1 AGRAPATRRARC
13 GGGTERGPDG
23 RPLFN
28 LTLQWALKANSDYP
42 DTPLLSDL
50 AGNAEQKV
58 VFDFVGW
65 VASLARPIATNYD
78 VPAERVAALR
88 RAFDATM
95 KDPEF
100 LAEAQKQIM
109 EIAPMAGGGAP
120 QHRDHIVTRA
130 PGAGGRER
138 GEV

>member
-1 AGRAPATRRARC
+1 LE
-13 GGGTERGPDG
+13 GGGGKG
-23 RPLFN
+23 R
-28 LTLQWALKANSDYP
+28 TYP
-42 DTPLLSDL
+42 ATPLLGEL

-58 VFDFVGW
+58 VFDFVGR

-78 VPAERVAALR
+78 VPPERVAALR

-109 EIAPMAGGGAP
+109 EIVPMAGEELQQLVTDIVNAP
-120 QHRDHIVTRA
+120 PAVVEK
-130 PGAGGRER
+130 GREA
-138 GEV
+138 GK